1 MKKLFNHNVKA
12 TNGLCVLLTIPYI
25 AVRIMEDLA
34 HVMVG
39 TITITLG

>member
-1 MKKLFNHNVKA
+1 MKKLFNHNVKV

-25 AVRIMEDLA
+25 VVRIMEDLA
-34 HVMVG
+34 HVMAG